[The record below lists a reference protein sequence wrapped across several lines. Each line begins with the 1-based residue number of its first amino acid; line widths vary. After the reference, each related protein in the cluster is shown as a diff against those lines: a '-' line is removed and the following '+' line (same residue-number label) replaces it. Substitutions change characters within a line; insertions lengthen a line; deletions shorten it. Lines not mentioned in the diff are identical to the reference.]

1 MYTVPD
7 NKVHADNVGRF
18 ASSSVHHHR
27 PSYLQP
33 HIVAIVSEET
43 IVASHRLALL
53 TDWREGGREGGR
65 GGREEGEGGREGGR
79 GSDGTVFMND
89 TGIGP
94 DL

>member
-1 MYTVPD
+1 MYIVPD
-7 NKVHADNVGRF
+7 NKVHAENVGRF

-27 PSYLQP
+27 ASCLQP

-53 TDWREGGREGGR
+53 MDWRGGRREGGRE
-65 GGREEGEGGREGGR
+65 
-79 GSDGTVFMND
+79 SDGTVFMND
-89 TGIGP
+89 AGIGP

>member
-27 PSYLQP
+27 ASCLQP

-53 TDWREGGREGGR
+53 MDWRGGGR
-65 GGREEGEGGREGGR
+65 EGEGGR
-79 GSDGTVFMND
+79 SDGTVFMND
-89 TGIGP
+89 AGICP

>member
-1 MYTVPD
+1 MYTLPD

-27 PSYLQP
+27 PSCLQP

-53 TDWREGGREGGR
+53 MDSR
-65 GGREEGEGGREGGR
+65 GEGGREGGR
-79 GSDGTVFMND
+79 VMVQYS
-89 TGIGP
+89 
-94 DL
+94 

>member
-7 NKVHADNVGRF
+7 N
-18 ASSSVHHHR
+18 SSSVHHHR
-27 PSYLQP
+27 PSCLQP

-65 GGREEGEGGREGGR
+65 GGGGGGA

-89 TGIGP
+89 AGIGP
-94 DL
+94 DLITHESINFFRK

>member
-27 PSYLQP
+27 ASCLQP
-33 HIVAIVSEET
+33 RIVAIVSEET
-43 IVASHRLALL
+43 IVASHRLTLL
-53 TDWREGGREGGR
+53 MDWSGGGGGR
-65 GGREEGEGGREGGR
+65 EGGREGGR